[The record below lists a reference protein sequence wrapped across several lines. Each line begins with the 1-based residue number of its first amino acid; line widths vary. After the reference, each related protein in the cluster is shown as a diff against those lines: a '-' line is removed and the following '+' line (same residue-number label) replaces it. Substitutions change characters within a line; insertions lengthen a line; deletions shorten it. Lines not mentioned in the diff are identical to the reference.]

1 MNALH
6 QQALTERTA
15 GKRVDISLFE
25 MNGLEKSLNIEALL
39 KLFLNW
45 SISLSHKNGNIAL
58 NNRKGDLLKTFGI
71 LQ

>member
-45 SISLSHKNGNIAL
+45 SISLSHKNGNKL
-58 NNRKGDLLKTFGI
+58 
-71 LQ
+71 